1 MKLFIRYSASC
12 LDFLNIRL
20 IHTKIIEMG
29 NYLWECKTKTVIGIT
44 LNVVLNP
51 SLLGW
56 SIQPSLA
63 GGPVVRVL
71 LCMHHWE
78 QLVAQ
83 RKGTAPIISSLG
95 LGFANLCPHL
105 CSPFG
110 RLSVNQKS
118 VKMSVWQWFLIA
130 ILSSVSPFKKI
141 FHFHFSFFLNSV
153 KMSAW

>member
-1 MKLFIRYSASC
+1 MILFIRYSASC

-83 RKGTAPIISSLG
+83 RKGTAPIISSLCKSLPSSYVRPLVG
-95 LGFANLCPHL
+95 CQSIKSLWKCQCDNDSL
-105 CSPFG
+105 SPFYHQ
-110 RLSVNQKS
+110 SVHLKKS
-118 VKMSVWQWFLIA
+118 SIFT
-130 ILSSVSPFKKI
+130 
-141 FHFHFSFFLNSV
+141 FHFF
-153 KMSAW
+153 